1 MFIYIILFLFC
12 FVNRRRQK
20 SYSFYRFFRTS
31 DVALRHIF
39 LRRACPCP
47 TQIGMLLI
55 CGIFFCSP
63 QVRRPEKNCPSE
75 PVGRLTGGTEVFDSA
90 KAGNGEKHVSI
101 EAPFFGMACLRS
113 RRKKSIE
120 TDGDTR
126 KNPPSALKEK
136 YGAALIGCT
145 VYRMIRRSFAAC
157 GKLRSEFLCCL

>member
-31 DVALRHIF
+31 DVALHYIFPEGPALSDADRDAVDLRH
-39 LRRACPCP
+39 
-47 TQIGMLLI
+47 
-55 CGIFFCSP
+55 FFCSP

-145 VYRMIRRSFAAC
+145 VSRMIRRSFAAC

>member
-1 MFIYIILFLFC
+1 MSIEEDKNHTVFTGFLELPTLL
-12 FVNRRRQK
+12 
-20 SYSFYRFFRTS
+20 YTIFFSEGPALS
-31 DVALRHIF
+31 DADRDAVDLRH
-39 LRRACPCP
+39 
-47 TQIGMLLI
+47 
-55 CGIFFCSP
+55 FFCSP

-101 EAPFFGMACLRS
+101 EAPFFGMAYLRS

-145 VYRMIRRSFAAC
+145 VSRMIRRSFAAC